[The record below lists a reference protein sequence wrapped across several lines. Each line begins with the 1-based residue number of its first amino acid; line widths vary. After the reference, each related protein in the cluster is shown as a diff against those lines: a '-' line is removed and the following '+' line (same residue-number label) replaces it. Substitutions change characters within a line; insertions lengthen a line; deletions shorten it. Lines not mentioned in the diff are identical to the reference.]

1 MNKIYARGNIME
13 ELIFHP
19 LDKDNPGEY
28 ISGCD
33 FIGGVYLHGVLQDK
47 AGYDL
52 IQTDTITKGFLENAQ
67 DGIYDVTVC
76 IKNKKTSDFNDI
88 ICFKSKLFFWETDSF
103 CFSKQFRGL
112 ICAIDDTEALKD
124 AQEKFEKRSF
134 WL

>member
-1 MNKIYARGNIME
+1 MNME

-19 LDKDNPGEY
+19 LDKDNLGKY

-52 IQTDTITKGFLENAQ
+52 IQADTITKDFLENAQ
-67 DGIYDVTVC
+67 DNIYDVTVC
-76 IKNKKTSDFNDI
+76 IPNKRKSDFNDI
-88 ICFKSKLFFWETDSF
+88 TCFKSKLFFWKTDSV
-103 CFSKQFRGL
+103 CFNKQFRGL
-112 ICAIDDTEALKD
+112 ICAIDDIEALND

>member
-1 MNKIYARGNIME
+1 MNME

-28 ISGCD
+28 IGGCD
-33 FIGGVYLHGVLQDK
+33 FIGGIYLHGVLQDK

-52 IQTDTITKGFLENAQ
+52 IQADTITKDFLENAQ

-76 IKNKKTSDFNDI
+76 IQNKKASDFNDI
-88 ICFKSKLFFWETDSF
+88 TCFKSKLFFWKTDSV
-103 CFSKQFRGL
+103 CFNKQFRGL
-112 ICAIDDTEALKD
+112 ICSVGDTEALND